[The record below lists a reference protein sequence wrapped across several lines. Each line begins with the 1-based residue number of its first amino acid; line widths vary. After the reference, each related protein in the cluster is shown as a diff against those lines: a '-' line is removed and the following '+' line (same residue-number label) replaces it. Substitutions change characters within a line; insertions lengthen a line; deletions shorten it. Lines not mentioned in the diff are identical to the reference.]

1 MKLYSKISLQKAAG
15 MLGVSKEEFL
25 QLVST
30 YEKRESTELLK
41 TPFEQTIL
49 ARFVLAIPS
58 LKFEIQADHVAVSEQ
73 APLKN
78 YTETYHKLNAKMIEL
93 AAEVLTLL

>member
-25 QLVST
+25 QLVNT
-30 YEKRESTELLK
+30 YEKRESDNLLK
-41 TPFEQTIL
+41 TPFEQTIIS
-49 ARFVLAIPS
+49 RFAIVMPK

-73 APLKN
+73 APQKN
-78 YTETYHKLNAKMIEL
+78 FTETYTKLNKKMIEL
-93 AAEVLTLL
+93 GAEVISLL